1 MTANILALDTST
13 ENCSVALQ
21 WQGEILSHEQYSP
34 RDHTQ
39 RILPFVEQIL
49 AQAGVSLQQL
59 DAIAFG
65 RGPGSFTGVRIGVA
79 TAQGLAFGADKPMVS
94 VSTLQAMAQQA
105 YRSAQAEHCFAAID
119 ARMSEVYWGEYQVKD
134 GLMRLQQQEQVIN
147 PELLAGS
154 AQVAAAVGTGW
165 QSYQELLTS
174 QYSGATVLDSVLYP
188 SARDMLNYAQYA
200 FSQGDVVAAEHA
212 EPVYLRDKVT
222 WKKLPG
228 RE

>member
-1 MTANILALDTST
+1 
-13 ENCSVALQ
+13 
-21 WQGEILSHEQYSP
+21 
-34 RDHTQ
+34 
-39 RILPFVEQIL
+39 
-49 AQAGVSLQQL
+49 
-59 DAIAFG
+59 
-65 RGPGSFTGVRIGVA
+65 
-79 TAQGLAFGADKPMVS
+79 
-94 VSTLQAMAQQA
+94 MAQQA
-105 YRSAQAEHCFAAID
+105 YRSVQAEHCFAAID

-134 GLMRLQQQEQVIN
+134 GLMRLQQHEQVIN

-154 AQVAAAVGTGW
+154 AQVAVAVGTGW

-174 QYSGATVLDSVLYP
+174 QYSGATVLDNVLYP

-200 FSQGDVVAAEHA
+200 FSQGDVVTAEHA